1 MENRWKWRCQDVAYT
16 PTYSFS
22 AIHYNL
28 SVFEL
33 LTFGHPEKIAI
44 GFGTS
49 WCKEAEGD
57 RYGWKIAEQMAMQPQ
72 SIAAVRTLD
81 SASNAEIAGV
91 AASASK
97 RAEEAADKIS
107 WEQDLFAQTLT
118 NYVHHGVFVYIIT
131 NMLSFPSVLVVFS
144 QNFLSQLLF

>member
-1 MENRWKWRCQDVAYT
+1 MVAYT

-49 WCKEAEGD
+49 
-57 RYGWKIAEQMAMQPQ
+57 
-72 SIAAVRTLD
+72 
-81 SASNAEIAGV
+81 
-91 AASASK
+91 
-97 RAEEAADKIS
+97 
-107 WEQDLFAQTLT
+107 
-118 NYVHHGVFVYIIT
+118 
-131 NMLSFPSVLVVFS
+131 
-144 QNFLSQLLF
+144 